1 MSAFRLPYG
10 EFVIIIMQ
18 RKTQKELNPF
28 PYSDSN
34 KRYHT
39 MDYYMRKLFGKKA
52 CKIPIDGGFTCP
64 NRDGSCGVGGCTFC
78 SSKGSGE
85 FTAGRE
91 LSISAQI
98 EKGAEM
104 MHRKWKDAAL
114 IPYFQ
119 SFTGTYAPID
129 KLKALYIEALS
140 HPLSSGLC
148 IATRADC
155 ITDEV
160 SKYLHEIAKDN
171 FLMLELGLQS
181 VHDKTAL
188 AINRGHTFEDF
199 LCGYEK
205 VKDLFVCI
213 HLING
218 LPHESREMMLES
230 AKAVASLRPSA
241 VKVHLLHIIKGT
253 AIAEQYERG
262 EFSEMS
268 LCDYVETVCDQL
280 EVLPPETVIERVTGD
295 GVEADLIA
303 PLWSKKKLVVQNEI
317 DKELYTRESWQG
329 KLFQNKIRMSKI

>member
-1 MSAFRLPYG
+1 
-10 EFVIIIMQ
+10 
-18 RKTQKELNPF
+18 
-28 PYSDSN
+28 
-34 KRYHT
+34 
-39 MDYYMRKLFGKKA
+39 MDYHMRSVFGKKA

-64 NRDGSCGVGGCTFC
+64 NRDGRCGVGGCTFC
-78 SSKGSGE
+78 SSKGSGD

-104 MHRKWKDAAL
+104 MQKKWKDAVL

-119 SFTGTYAPID
+119 SFTGTYASVE
-129 KLKALYIEALS
+129 KLKCLYTEALE

-160 SKYLHEIAKDN
+160 SAYLHEIAKDN
-171 FLMLELGLQS
+171 FLMLELGLQTI
-181 VHDKTAL
+181 HDKTAL
-188 AINRGHTFEDF
+188 AVNRGHTFDDF
-199 LCGYEK
+199 LRGYEK
-205 VKDLFVCI
+205 VKDLFVCV

-218 LPHESREMMLES
+218 LPGESKEMMLES

-241 VKVHLLHIIKGT
+241 VKIHLLHILRGT
-253 AIAEQYERG
+253 VIAEQFERG

-268 LCDYVETVCDQL
+268 LRDYVETVCDQL
-280 EVLPPETVIERVTGD
+280 ELLPPETVIERVTGD
-295 GVEADLIA
+295 GAESDLIA

-317 DKELYTRESWQG
+317 DKELYSRQSFQG
-329 KLFQNKIRMSKI
+329 GRVRPTADCLYITVQ